1 MKMLYH
7 LYQFSQIKYLHIN
20 LAKHVQDLYEKN
32 YTKKESKQELNKWRE
47 YSCSQI
53 ENTGVMSVLLNLIY
67 RATQY

>member
-32 YTKKESKQELNKWRE
+32 YTKKEVKQELNKWRE

-53 ENTGVMSVLLNLIY
+53 ERKYWRNVSSSQFDL
-67 RATQY
+67 